1 MNRRGAQAGRGG
13 IIGGCGNSMGTGEAR
28 WHTRRAAAAS
38 TSVGFATPPH
48 TEFPLWIINQPSG
61 PLLNCLDAA
70 ALLLVEIVR
79 GETQSLPEEHL

>member
-1 MNRRGAQAGRGG
+1 VREQEK
-13 IIGGCGNSMGTGEAR
+13 GTGEAR
-28 WHTRRAAAAS
+28 QHTRRASAAS

-48 TEFPLWIINQPSG
+48 TELPLWIINQPSG

-70 ALLLVEIVR
+70 ALLLVEIGR